1 MSECSDVLLY
11 SYNSFSC
18 SVQCDTS
25 EIPGDCGSLLTL
37 HCQDLQKCPAPGLL
51 GVQHVS
57 QGWKSAYFCVC
68 RCAGVCVQSS
78 RRLTHCC
85 YASYEWLKC
94 VLGLNVSW
102 GVTSGER
109 HLCLPASLRT
119 SITIGWTCGA
129 WLVAI
134 KDYITVA
141 SIYTAEQGR
150 TAAACSS
157 LQSVD
162 LIGGSSHLPVV
173 LYQSRLVVN
182 ERADASCQGYKG
194 LLLCCCLWMWL
205 LIFTLVFHCR
215 LTHSSDIPAGYYRE
229 IKLCLTCIG
238 LLGFMK
244 ELSWR
249 RDAKWLFCYALVETR
264 ARTH

>member
-1 MSECSDVLLY
+1 MFYYIVITVLAAVSDVTLHH
-11 SYNSFSC
+11 
-18 SVQCDTS
+18 Q
-25 EIPGDCGSLLTL
+25 IPGDCKSLLTL

-57 QGWKSAYFCVC
+57 QGWKSACFCVC
-68 RCAGVCVQSS
+68 PRAGVCVQSS

-150 TAAACSS
+150 TAAARSPLRS
-157 LQSVD
+157 LSCGFDRWEQP
-162 LIGGSSHLPVV
+162 L
-173 LYQSRLVVN
+173 
-182 ERADASCQGYKG
+182 ASCALPGTS
-194 LLLCCCLWMWL
+194 CC
-205 LIFTLVFHCR
+205 
-215 LTHSSDIPAGYYRE
+215 
-229 IKLCLTCIG
+229 
-238 LLGFMK
+238 
-244 ELSWR
+244 
-249 RDAKWLFCYALVETR
+249 
-264 ARTH
+264 